1 MQEILQEAISGKVNN
16 ETFIQKI
23 LSILGIEVKQS
34 LGAFAS
40 ILAIIIIHSVLKSI
54 SESLENDSVAKLI
67 YYVQYI
73 AIVTVI
79 MSNFSSIIT
88 MLRDTVTNLV
98 GFMNSLVPILI
109 ALIVYTGSITTGGV
123 LEPIILFLI
132 NFIGNIMQNILIPLV
147 LVIASLNIISKIS
160 DKIQI
165 DKISK
170 FLKSSVVWFLG
181 IVLTIF
187 VGVVSLEGTLSSS
200 VDGITAKTT
209 KAIVSSAITVVGK
222 ILGDTVDSVLGCG
235 IILKNAVGMIG
246 VLIVVG
252 ICILPIIKLGTLT
265 ICYNILAGIIE
276 PIADNK
282 IVGVIEQIGDIFKLL
297 LGILCAISVM
307 IIIGTT
313 LVIRISNSGMMYR

>member
-1 MQEILQEAISGKVNN
+1 
-16 ETFIQKI
+16 
-23 LSILGIEVKQS
+23 
-34 LGAFAS
+34 
-40 ILAIIIIHSVLKSI
+40 
-54 SESLENDSVAKLI
+54 
-67 YYVQYI
+67 
-73 AIVTVI
+73 
-79 MSNFSSIIT
+79 
-88 MLRDTVTNLV
+88 
-98 GFMNSLVPILI
+98 
-109 ALIVYTGSITTGGV
+109 
-123 LEPIILFLI
+123 
-132 NFIGNIMQNILIPLV
+132 MQNILIPLV

-209 KAIVSSAITVVGK
+209 KAIVSSAIPVVGK

>member
-209 KAIVSSAITVVGK
+209 KAIVSSAIPVVGK